1 MWELDSE
8 ESWVPKNDAFELWCW
23 RRLLRIP
30 WTARRCNQSILKEI
44 SPGCSLVGLIW
55 KDPDAGKD
63 RGQEEK
69 GMTEDE
75 MVAWHHW
82 LNGHGFGWTPRVGDG
97 QGGLACCDSWGR
109 KESDMTEWL
118 NWTEDWNIVGL
129 QYCVNFYCTAK
140 CFSYTH
146 THTHT
151 HTHTY
156 TCFKIFFSIMIYLMI
171 LSAGTSLL
179 VQRMR
184 ICLPMKGTRV

>member
-30 WTARRCNQSILKEI
+30 WTARRSNQYILKEI
-44 SPGCSLVGLIW
+44 SPGCSLVGLILQLKLPILWPPDAESWLIW

-69 GMTEDE
+69 GMTEDA
-75 MVAWHHW
+75 MVAWHHR
-82 LNGHGFGWTPRVGDG
+82 LNRHGFGWTPRVGDG
-97 QGGLACCDSWGR
+97 QGGLACCHSWGR
-109 KESDMTEWL
+109 KESDMTERL
-118 NWTEDWNIVGL
+118 NWTEDWSIFGL

-156 TCFKIFFSIMIYLMI
+156 VLKYSF
-171 LSAGTSLL
+171 
-179 VQRMR
+179 
-184 ICLPMKGTRV
+184 P